1 MHLPVTSGDL
11 ISGDATSGD
20 DPPHG
25 PLQIRPGY
33 ILLSCH
39 IYKRCELEPRSG
51 EVYFI
56 QHYVRFMVLNAIF
69 NNISVISW
77 RQFYWWR
84 KPEYPEKSPPC
95 RKSLVY
101 KCDSSVVY
109 IQVVF
114 AGDRVGDRHR
124 KLHHRKW
131 GHRKWPEDA
140 SPEVVNRKR
149 KLKGDITHHFFPVF
163 PALFF
168 HRVFAAFFSGTS
180 LDSM

>member
-1 MHLPVTSGDL
+1 MQQKPCEKKAQEIREKSGGKYLPLISVSGSRLPVMHLPVTSGDL

-39 IYKRCELEPRSG
+39 IYKRCELESRSG

-77 RQFYWWR
+77 RQFYW
-84 KPEYPEKSPPC
+84 
-95 RKSLVY
+95 
-101 KCDSSVVY
+101 
-109 IQVVF
+109 
-114 AGDRVGDRHR
+114 
-124 KLHHRKW
+124 
-131 GHRKWPEDA
+131 
-140 SPEVVNRKR
+140 
-149 KLKGDITHHFFPVF
+149 
-163 PALFF
+163 
-168 HRVFAAFFSGTS
+168 
-180 LDSM
+180 